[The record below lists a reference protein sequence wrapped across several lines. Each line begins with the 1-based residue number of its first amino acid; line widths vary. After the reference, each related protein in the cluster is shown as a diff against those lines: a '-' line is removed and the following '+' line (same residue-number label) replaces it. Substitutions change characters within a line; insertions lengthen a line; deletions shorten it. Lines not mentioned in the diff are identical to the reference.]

1 MTISENINYL
11 LGAVDVFAN
20 PPYLL
25 FKKVNYV
32 SSKISK
38 IVSFFFM
45 VYTFFIFFK
54 KMEVFIL
61 NTNMTIID

>member
-1 MTISENINYL
+1 MTISENINYV

-45 VYTFFIFFK
+45 VYTFFIFF
-54 KMEVFIL
+54 
-61 NTNMTIID
+61 